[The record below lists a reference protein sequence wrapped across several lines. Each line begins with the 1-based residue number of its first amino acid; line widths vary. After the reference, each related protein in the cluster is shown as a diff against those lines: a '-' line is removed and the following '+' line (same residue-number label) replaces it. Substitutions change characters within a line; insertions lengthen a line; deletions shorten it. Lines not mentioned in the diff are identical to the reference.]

1 MTNSYLITTSISQ
14 FSSIFD
20 EMKPSISQTFMVIV
34 LKNEGIQGV
43 LLVQRSKD
51 WVLILL
57 FS

>member
-1 MTNSYLITTSISQ
+1 MTNSYLITTSIFQ

>member
-1 MTNSYLITTSISQ
+1 MTNSYLITTSIFQ

-34 LKNEGIQGV
+34 LKNEGIQGM
-43 LLVQRSKD
+43 LWVQRSKD

>member
-1 MTNSYLITTSISQ
+1 MTNSYLIITSIFQ

-34 LKNEGIQGV
+34 LKNEGIQGM

>member
-1 MTNSYLITTSISQ
+1 MTNSYLITTSIFQ

-34 LKNEGIQGV
+34 LKNEGIQGM

>member
-1 MTNSYLITTSISQ
+1 MTNSYLITTSIFQ

-34 LKNEGIQGV
+34 LKNEGIHGM

>member
-1 MTNSYLITTSISQ
+1 MTNSYLITTSIFQ

-34 LKNEGIQGV
+34 LKNEGIQGM

-51 WVLILL
+51 WV